1 MEKSKLL
8 VSIVLVV
15 VILSTSTVLALDP
28 MGSPTA
34 SKKKGQLSAGAEYSY
49 SEMDIKLNEG
59 KYTGGGIL
67 NSFKSKD
74 FRMNRVYANIGYGIT
89 NNWEAFLRLGSANAS
104 LKNNNDFRLTG
115 DGDFAIGFGTKTT
128 FFEKDK
134 LKLGGLFQA
143 SWAHSDAEKFVN
155 YTPYAASHMWSDEV
169 HIDITEIQIALGPC
183 YQLLEGISLYG
194 GPFIHIVD
202 GNVDGKWHNLTTGA
216 FIGDESYDIDG
227 TGRFGGY
234 VGTQVEFAENISFSI
249 EYQHTAAANALG
261 MGLIC
266 RF

>member
-8 VSIVLVV
+8 VSIALVV

-49 SEMDIKLNEG
+49 SEMDIRLNEG

-104 LKNNNDFRLTG
+104 LKNNNDFRLSG
-115 DGDFAIGFGTKTT
+115 DSDFAIGFGTKTT

-143 SWAHSDAEKFVN
+143 SWAHSDAQKFVN
-155 YTPYAASHMWSDEV
+155 YSSYAASHMWSDEI

-249 EYQHTAAANALG
+249 EYQHTAAADAFG
-261 MGLIC
+261 MGLIW